1 MTRRR
6 PGRERGQALVEFAF
20 ILPVTLVLL
29 IALVDIGRVVW
40 ASDAVANAAAE
51 AARFAAVHGGSPG
64 QACPVGPA
72 NETVAIPN
80 PNTCGYPVSPSKA
93 AIVTRAKAR
102 ALSAGGTLTVN
113 VCYFR
118 KGDTPCSGD
127 TDTTTNAPG
136 ARVKVAVTAQLGLV
150 ATSLLGGRTWDVTAQ
165 STLVIDY

>member
-1 MTRRR
+1 MTGRRR
-6 PGRERGQALVEFAF
+6 RREGGQALVEFAF

-29 IALVDIGRVVW
+29 VALIDIGRVVW

-72 NETVAIPN
+72 NETVSIPN
-80 PNTCGYPVSPSKA
+80 PNPCGYPVSPSTQA
-93 AIVTRAKAR
+93 VVLRAKAR
-102 ALSAGGTLTVN
+102 ALSAGGTVAVT

-118 KGDTPCSGD
+118 KGDSPCSGD
-127 TDTTTNAPG
+127 TSTTTNAPG
-136 ARVKVAVTAQLGLV
+136 NRVKVAVTAHLGLV
-150 ATSLLGGRTWDVTAQ
+150 VTALLGGRTWDVASQ